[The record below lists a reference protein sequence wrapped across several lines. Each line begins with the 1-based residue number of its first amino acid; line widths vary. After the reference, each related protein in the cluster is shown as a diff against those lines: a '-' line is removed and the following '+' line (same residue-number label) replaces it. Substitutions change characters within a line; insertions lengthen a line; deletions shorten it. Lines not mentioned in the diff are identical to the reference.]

1 MINPLIS
8 SNKLQKTQQK
18 NRNDMIPIN
27 KKNFQKLEIA
37 LINAEMDLAELKAK
51 GQPKYTTEQVETMLE
66 KVIIQKAK
74 S

>member
-1 MINPLIS
+1 
-8 SNKLQKTQQK
+8 
-18 NRNDMIPIN
+18 MIPIN